1 MTEKRKILIVD
12 DAEVMRKEIV
22 NFLKVKYE
30 LYEAEDGLQALEQV
44 QKVLP
49 DMIILDLEMP
59 VMGGFEFLDKVDEVL
74 DSIPP
79 VLILTSISTKRQE
92 TRKKGAQFYMD
103 KPVDKDIIHKGIQ
116 NNSTKQVFRLEQ
128 NILVDEAELTNGIL
142 KIKLY
147 KKDMH
152 ALPRKIIEIIEE

>member
-1 MTEKRKILIVD
+1 MTVKRKILIVD
-12 DAEVMRKEIV
+12 DAEVMRQEV
-22 NFLKVKYE
+22 VDFLKDKYE
-30 LYEAEDGLQALEQV
+30 IYEAEDGLQALEQV

-92 TRKKGAQFYMD
+92 TRKKGAHFYMD
-103 KPVDKDIIHKGIQ
+103 KPVDKD
-116 NNSTKQVFRLEQ
+116 RL
-128 NILVDEAELTNGIL
+128 LTVIEHLL
-142 KIKLY
+142 KTETTRP
-147 KKDMH
+147 D
-152 ALPRKIIEIIEE
+152 

>member
-12 DAEVMRKEIV
+12 DVDVMRQGIV
-22 NFLKVKYE
+22 DFLKDKFE
-30 LYEAEDGLQALEQV
+30 LYEAENGQQALEQI

-49 DMIILDLEMP
+49 DIIILDLEMP
-59 VMGGFEFLDKVDEVL
+59 VMGGSEFLDKIEEVL

-103 KPVDKDIIHKGIQ
+103 KPVDKD
-116 NNSTKQVFRLEQ
+116 RLMTVIEH
-128 NILVDEAELTNGIL
+128 LLKTEATRPE
-142 KIKLY
+142 
-147 KKDMH
+147 
-152 ALPRKIIEIIEE
+152 

>member
-12 DAEVMRKEIV
+12 DAEVMRQEIV
-22 NFLKVKYE
+22 GFLKGKFE
-30 LYEAEDGLQALEQV
+30 IYEAEDGLQALEQV

-79 VLILTSISTKRQE
+79 VLILTSISNKRQE

-103 KPVDKDIIHKGIQ
+103 KPVDKD
-116 NNSTKQVFRLEQ
+116 RLMTVIEH
-128 NILVDEAELTNGIL
+128 LLKTEATRPN
-142 KIKLY
+142 
-147 KKDMH
+147 
-152 ALPRKIIEIIEE
+152 